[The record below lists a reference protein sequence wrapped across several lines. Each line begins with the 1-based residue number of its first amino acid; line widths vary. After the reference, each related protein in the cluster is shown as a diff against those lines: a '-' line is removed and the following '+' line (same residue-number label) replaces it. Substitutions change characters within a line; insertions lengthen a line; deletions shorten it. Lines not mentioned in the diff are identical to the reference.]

1 MNVSTGGSHI
11 LIFERDQQLAALLSS
26 ELQLAGYECHIARTA
41 VEVFDA
47 IARHQVRLVLVNL
60 AQAAAGRREFWVALD
75 AQRRGRGVLVLTYR
89 CTNLAGYGP
98 YDPEEHRQ
106 TVDVEVD
113 GMLGIMRLVEAVR
126 AQVPLPATAS
136 HPQVRLAEVPMQASP
151 SPTLTSLQPTVPH
164 PAVFSPAQSQLSELQ
179 RQSSPA
185 PSAYTA
191 SVQAAPSAP
200 PPPTFTD
207 KIRAVIY
214 PGSRSFSPA
223 PAPAPAPE
231 PTSWGTPAGAGG
243 FQGSEGLGAFASSSS
258 ARMPAVPPA
267 ASPAA
272 LSSRQPPMS
281 QAAQFSP
288 ASHASPSPAQAYYSS
303 SPQSASME
311 FYAQQ
316 RSQPLEAFPQEPAE
330 TFYQAPRSGPLPQPS
345 AGLPSHEPLPQQMPP
360 ISPMSQA
367 SPAPFV
373 PASPS
378 SQPAPAY
385 QPVFQESPYQPHS
398 HQAYTQ
404 YAPPEEKGESSLA
417 QLTRLLRERSAA
429 SAASGERAPEPP
441 EAPGSSGGAAAS
453 PAPSAS
459 VASPSPLSTASLRA
473 APIQGLQSDQEPD
486 YRPSRSES
494 YAAARSHLQALAG
507 SSPAIGELSSL
518 RMVNPSSSST
528 PASAQGQMAAGNPQA
543 RAYTAEQP
551 AVERRPVYTNPNETL
566 SERPSSSQV
575 SSPGQVERFEREASA
590 GSAEPVSP
598 VSQAAQASGQSTQ
611 AGPGSDLAA
620 AADEETKK
628 EMMYPEP
635 APVEPARRSSLE
647 RESVTS
653 DTTLLDIVQSLP
665 PMEPPQQRQQQQSPP
680 VLNGRA
686 TRSLG
691 SVLLEGH
698 LVPPERLEVA
708 QNVQRMLRGVDLNYQ
723 LGEILLMFKL
733 LTPDQLL
740 AASLVSYGLLNT
752 AQIRSLGR
760 IRQELHSMG
769 LEYDL
774 ENLLILFRIL
784 TPEQLR
790 EVRASW
796 SS

>member
-60 AQAAAGRREFWVALD
+60 AQAAAGRREFWVALE

-106 TVDVEVD
+106 SVDVEVD
-113 GMLGIMRLVEAVR
+113 GMLGIMRLAEAVR

-136 HPQVRLAEVPMQASP
+136 HPQVRLADLPTQASP
-151 SPTLTSLQPTVPH
+151 SPTLTSLQQTVPH
-164 PAVFSPAQSQLSELQ
+164 PAVFSPSQSQVSELQ
-179 RQSSPA
+179 RQSPPA
-185 PSAYTA
+185 PSTYAT
-191 SVQAAPSAP
+191 SLQAAPAVP
-200 PPPTFTD
+200 PSPTFTD

-223 PAPAPAPE
+223 PAAVPAPAPAQE
-231 PTSWGTPAGAGG
+231 AAWGAAFGADA
-243 FQGSEGLGAFASSSS
+243 FQGPDGFVASASPSS
-258 ARMPAVPPA
+258 ARIPAVSPV
-267 ASPAA
+267 ASPG
-272 LSSRQPPMS
+272 SRQPPLN
-281 QAAQFSP
+281 QAGQFSP
-288 ASHASPSPAQAYYSS
+288 ASHASPSPAQPPYY
-303 SPQSASME
+303 PPSAQAAPPE
-311 FYAQQ
+311 LYAQQ
-316 RSQPLEAFPQEPAE
+316 RSQPLEPLVQESAE
-330 TFYQAPRSGPLPQPS
+330 PFYQATRSQASGPLPQPQT
-345 AGLPSHEPLPQQMPP
+345 ALAPQDAPPQMAHLPSMT
-360 ISPMSQA
+360 QA
-367 SPAPFV
+367 SPSPFASAPQL
-373 PASPS
+373 

-385 QPVFQESPYQPHS
+385 QPVFQESPYQPN
-398 HQAYTQ
+398 QAYTQ

-417 QLTRLLRERSAA
+417 QLTRLLRERSAL
-429 SAASGERAPEPP
+429 SAPGERGPESGEAQMPP
-441 EAPGSSGGAAAS
+441 GGTAAAPAA
-453 PAPSAS
+453 PAP
-459 VASPSPLSTASLRA
+459 PSPLSTASLRA

-486 YRPSRSES
+486 YRPSRSEVH
-494 YAAARSHLQALAG
+494 AAARSHLQALAG
-507 SSPAIGELSSL
+507 ASPTIGELSSL
-518 RMVNPSSSST
+518 RMAPPSS
-528 PASAQGQMAAGNPQA
+528 ASAPAAAQSQAAPHTHTAQA

-551 AVERRPVYTNPNETL
+551 AVERRPAY
-566 SERPSSSQV
+566 
-575 SSPGQVERFEREASA
+575 SSPHEARGEDLSPVQMQMRNAGPVERVEREAPA
-590 GSAEPVSP
+590 AP
-598 VSQAAQASGQSTQ
+598 SQPLASD
-611 AGPGSDLAA
+611 DLAA
-620 AADEETKK
+620 TADEETKK
-628 EMMYPEP
+628 EMMHAEA
-635 APVEPARRSSLE
+635 APVESARRPSFE
-647 RESVTS
+647 RESITS

-665 PMEPPQQRQQQQSPP
+665 PMEPPPQRQQPQSPLI
-680 VLNGRA
+680 LNGRA

>member
-126 AQVPLPATAS
+126 AQVPLPTTAS
-136 HPQVRLAEVPMQASP
+136 HPQVRLADVPTQASP
-151 SPTLTSLQPTVPH
+151 SPTLTSLQQTLPH
-164 PAVFSPAQSQLSELQ
+164 PAVFSPGQSQISELQ

-191 SVQAAPSAP
+191 SVQPAPSAP
-200 PPPTFTD
+200 PAPTFTD

-223 PAPAPAPE
+223 PASAQEAA
-231 PTSWGTPAGAGG
+231 WGAAFGAGSFQSPEG
-243 FQGSEGLGAFASSSS
+243 FGASASPSS
-258 ARMPAVPPA
+258 AHIPAV
-267 ASPAA
+267 SPIGNAG
-272 LSSRQPPMS
+272 SRQPLLN
-281 QAAQFSP
+281 QVGQFSP
-288 ASHASPSPAQAYYSS
+288 ASHAAPSPNQAYYTAAA
-303 SPQSASME
+303 QSAPLE

-316 RSQPLEAFPQEPAE
+316 RSQPLEPFIQGAAE
-330 TFYQAPRSGPLPQPS
+330 AFYQAPRAQTSGPLQQPQ
-345 AGLPSHEPLPQQMPP
+345 AGLTPQEASLQMPP
-360 ISPMSQA
+360 MPAMTQA
-367 SPAPFV
+367 SPSPFASAPQ
-373 PASPS
+373 A
-378 SQPAPAY
+378 SQPVPAY
-385 QPVFQESPYQPHS
+385 QPLLQESPYQPS
-398 HQAYTQ
+398 QAYTQ

-417 QLTRLLRERSAA
+417 QLTRLLRERTAA
-429 SAASGERAPEPP
+429 SAPGEHGPEPG
-441 EAPGSSGGAAAS
+441 EASASPGGAAAAPS
-453 PAPSAS
+453 PAAS
-459 VASPSPLSTASLRA
+459 ASPSPLSTASLRA

-494 YAAARSHLQALAG
+494 HATARSHLQALA
-507 SSPAIGELSSL
+507 SASPTIGELSSL
-518 RMVNPSSSST
+518 RMAAPSSAPA
-528 PASAQGQMAAGNPQA
+528 PASAPAPSQPATHTAQP

-551 AVERRPVYTNPNETL
+551 AVERRPVYNGANADRAEHL
-566 SERPSSSQV
+566 PSGQMSST
-575 SSPGQVERFEREASA
+575 GAVERVEREA
-590 GSAEPVSP
+590 PT
-598 VSQAAQASGQSTQ
+598 ASGQPLPSD
-611 AGPGSDLAA
+611 DLAA
-620 AADEETKK
+620 TADEETKK
-628 EMMYPEP
+628 EMIHAEA
-635 APVEPARRSSLE
+635 APVESARRPAFE
-647 RESVTS
+647 RESITS

-665 PMEPPQQRQQQQSPP
+665 PMEPPPQRQQQQSPP

>member
-11 LIFERDQQLAALLSS
+11 LIFERDQQLAALLGS
-26 ELQLAGYECHIARTA
+26 ELQLAGYECHVARTA

-136 HPQVRLAEVPMQASP
+136 HPQVRLADLPTQASP
-151 SPTLTSLQPTVPH
+151 APTLTSLQQTVPH
-164 PAVFSPAQSQLSELQ
+164 PAVFSPGQSQISEFQ
-179 RQSSPA
+179 RQFSPA
-185 PSAYTA
+185 PAAYAASA
-191 SVQAAPSAP
+191 QPAPAAP

-223 PAPAPAPE
+223 PASAPAQEVP
-231 PTSWGTPAGAGG
+231 WGGAPGAGS
-243 FQGSEGLGAFASSSS
+243 FPVPDGLMSSGASS
-258 ARMPAVPPA
+258 ARMPAVSPT
-267 ASPAA
+267 ASIGA
-272 LSSRQPPMS
+272 RQVP
-281 QAAQFSP
+281 QNQGGQFSP
-288 ASHASPSPAQAYYSS
+288 APHGSPPPSSAQVYYAPAA
-303 SPQSASME
+303 QSAPLE

-316 RSQPLEAFPQEPAE
+316 RSQALEPPGQESAE
-330 TFYQAPRSGPLPQPS
+330 TFYHASRSLASGPLPQPQGGFP
-345 AGLPSHEPLPQQMPP
+345 AQELQMP
-360 ISPMSQA
+360 QA
-367 SPAPFV
+367 PQPSSLAQS
-373 PASPS
+373 SPS
-378 SQPAPAY
+378 PFGPGATAQVPQPQPAPAY
-385 QPVFQESPYQPHS
+385 QPPIFQESPYQPN
-398 HQAYTQ
+398 QAYTQ

-417 QLTRLLRERSAA
+417 QLTRLLRERSAT
-429 SAASGERAPEPP
+429 SAHEERAPEPGTAQSLAGG
-441 EAPGSSGGAAAS
+441 APGGSAAPAS
-453 PAPSAS
+453 PAG
-459 VASPSPLSTASLRA
+459 SPLSTASLRA

-486 YRPSRSES
+486 YRPSRSDA
-494 YAAARSHLQALAG
+494 YAAVRSQLQALANA
-507 SSPAIGELSSL
+507 SPAIGELSSL
-518 RMVNPSSSST
+518 RMASMASPSAAAA
-528 PASAQGQMAAGNPQA
+528 PASAQSPAPAPANTAQA

-551 AVERRPVYTNPNETL
+551 AVDRRPAYGSL
-566 SERPSSSQV
+566 SEGPVERQPSGQ
-575 SSPGQVERFEREASA
+575 PGPNGQGQVERVEREASPPA
-590 GSAEPVSP
+590 GQPV
-598 VSQAAQASGQSTQ
+598 AS
-611 AGPGSDLAA
+611 SDLAS

-628 EMMYPEP
+628 EMTHAEA
-635 APVEPARRSSLE
+635 APVEPVRRPSFE
-647 RESVTS
+647 RESITS

-665 PMEPPQQRQQQQSPP
+665 PMEPPQQRQQQQQSPP

>member
-126 AQVPLPATAS
+126 AQVPLPTTAS
-136 HPQVRLAEVPMQASP
+136 HPQVRLADVPTQASP
-151 SPTLTSLQPTVPH
+151 SPTLTSLQQTLPH
-164 PAVFSPAQSQLSELQ
+164 PAVFSPGQSQISELQ

-191 SVQAAPSAP
+191 SVQSAPSAP
-200 PPPTFTD
+200 PAPTFTD

-223 PAPAPAPE
+223 PAAGPAPASAQE
-231 PTSWGTPAGAGG
+231 AAWGAAFGAGSFQSPEG
-243 FQGSEGLGAFASSSS
+243 FVTSASPSS
-258 ARMPAVPPA
+258 AHIPAV
-267 ASPAA
+267 SPVANA
-272 LSSRQPPMS
+272 GSRQPPLN
-281 QAAQFSP
+281 QAGQFSP
-288 ASHASPSPAQAYYSS
+288 ASHAAPSPNQAYYTAAA
-303 SPQSASME
+303 QSAPLE

-316 RSQPLEAFPQEPAE
+316 RSQPLEPFIQGPVEA
-330 TFYQAPRSGPLPQPS
+330 FYQVPRAQTSGPLPQPQ
-345 AGLPSHEPLPQQMPP
+345 AGLTPQEGPSQMPP
-360 ISPMSQA
+360 MSAMTQA
-367 SPAPFV
+367 SPSPFASAPQ
-373 PASPS
+373 A
-378 SQPAPAY
+378 SQPMPAY
-385 QPVFQESPYQPHS
+385 QPQPLLQESPYQPS
-398 HQAYTQ
+398 QAYTQ

-417 QLTRLLRERSAA
+417 QLTRLLRERTAASAPGERGPEPGEAPVSPGGATAPASAA
-429 SAASGERAPEPP
+429 SAP
-441 EAPGSSGGAAAS
+441 
-453 PAPSAS
+453 
-459 VASPSPLSTASLRA
+459 PSPLSTASLRV

-486 YRPSRSES
+486 YRPSRTES
-494 YAAARSHLQALAG
+494 HATARSHLQALA
-507 SSPAIGELSSL
+507 SASPTIGELSSL
-518 RMVNPSSSST
+518 RMAAPSSAPAPAPAPATSQPAT
-528 PASAQGQMAAGNPQA
+528 PTAQP

-551 AVERRPVYTNPNETL
+551 AVERRPVYNGANADRAEHLPAGQM
-566 SERPSSSQV
+566 SST
-575 SSPGQVERFEREASA
+575 GAVERVERE
-590 GSAEPVSP
+590 VHT
-598 VSQAAQASGQSTQ
+598 ASGQPL
-611 AGPGSDLAA
+611 PGDDLAA
-620 AADEETKK
+620 TADEETKK
-628 EMMYPEP
+628 EMIHAEA
-635 APVEPARRSSLE
+635 APVEPARRPALE
-647 RESVTS
+647 RESITS

-665 PMEPPQQRQQQQSPP
+665 PMEPPPQRQQQQSPP

>member
-60 AQAAAGRREFWVALD
+60 AQAAAGRREFWVALE

-106 TVDVEVD
+106 SVDVEVD

-136 HPQVRLAEVPMQASP
+136 HPQVRLADLPTQASP
-151 SPTLTSLQPTVPH
+151 APTLTSLQQTVPH
-164 PAVFSPAQSQLSELQ
+164 PAVFSPSQSQVSELQ

-185 PSAYTA
+185 PSAYAA
-191 SVQAAPSAP
+191 SAQAVPSVP

-223 PAPAPAPE
+223 PASAPAQE
-231 PTSWGTPAGAGG
+231 AAWGAAFGADG
-243 FQGSEGLGAFASSSS
+243 FQGPDGFVTSASPSS
-258 ARMPAVPPA
+258 ARIPAVSPA
-267 ASPAA
+267 ASAG
-272 LSSRQPPMS
+272 SRQPPLN
-281 QAAQFSP
+281 QAGQFSP
-288 ASHASPSPAQAYYSS
+288 ASPAAASSPAQPPYYPPSA
-303 SPQSASME
+303 QSAPLE

-316 RSQPLEAFPQEPAE
+316 RSQPLEPFVQESAE
-330 TFYQAPRSGPLPQPS
+330 TFYQATRSQASGPLPQPQAALS
-345 AGLPSHEPLPQQMPP
+345 GEQVPPQMAHLPSMAQV
-360 ISPMSQA
+360 
-367 SPAPFV
+367 SPAPF
-373 PASPS
+373 ASA
-378 SQPAPAY
+378 SQAAAPAPAPVY
-385 QPVFQESPYQPHS
+385 QPVFQESPYHPN
-398 HQAYTQ
+398 QAYTQ

-417 QLTRLLRERSAA
+417 QLTRLLRERSAL
-429 SAASGERAPEPP
+429 SAPGERGPEPG
-441 EAPGSSGGAAAS
+441 EAQIPPGGAAA
-453 PAPSAS
+453 PAAP
-459 VASPSPLSTASLRA
+459 ASPSPLSTASLRA

-486 YRPSRSES
+486 YRPSRSAES
-494 YAAARSHLQALAG
+494 HAVARSHLQALAG
-507 SSPAIGELSSL
+507 ASPTIGELSSL
-518 RMVNPSSSST
+518 RMASPSS
-528 PASAQGQMAAGNPQA
+528 ASATAAAQSQAATQHHTAQA
-543 RAYTAEQP
+543 RAYSAEQP
-551 AVERRPVYTNPNETL
+551 AVERRPAY
-566 SERPSSSQV
+566 SSPHEARAEDL
-575 SSPGQVERFEREASA
+575 SPGQIQIRNAGPVEQAEREAPA
-590 GSAEPVSP
+590 PP
-598 VSQAAQASGQSTQ
+598 SQPLSGD
-611 AGPGSDLAA
+611 DLAA
-620 AADEETKK
+620 TADEETKK
-628 EMMYPEP
+628 EMMQHAEA
-635 APVEPARRSSLE
+635 APVETARRLSFD
-647 RESVTS
+647 RESITS

-665 PMEPPQQRQQQQSPP
+665 PMEPPPQRQQPQSPP